1 MHVAP
6 SPIYYNQIDTA
17 EDDEAIVYNIN
28 PQSGDALQLDH
39 ARSTKATSTP
49 SDG

>member
-1 MHVAP
+1 MHVPP
-6 SPIYYNQIDTA
+6 SSIYYNQIDTA
-17 EDDEAIVYNIN
+17 EDDEATAYNIN
-28 PQSGDALQLDH
+28 PHSGDALQPDH